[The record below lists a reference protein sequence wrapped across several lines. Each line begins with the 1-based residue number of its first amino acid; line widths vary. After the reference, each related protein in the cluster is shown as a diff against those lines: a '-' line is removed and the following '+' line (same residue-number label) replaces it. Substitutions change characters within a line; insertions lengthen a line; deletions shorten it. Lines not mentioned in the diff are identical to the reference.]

1 MRREVLSALAALSDL
16 EYQRAG
22 WLRGQPPG
30 SRGGDL
36 SLILHT
42 LYDDMEVVLKPR
54 DWLGSV
60 LVDGEEVEALLRLG
74 ECLTPVLDRLGD
86 EPDSAYL
93 AAPEWAEVVRL
104 AGLALSAMI
113 RSGAFWDP

>member
-1 MRREVLSALAALSDL
+1 MVGYRYNANG
-16 EYQRAG
+16 QRTVV
-22 WLRGQPPG
+22 
-30 SRGGDL
+30 
-36 SLILHT
+36 IN
-42 LYDDMEVVLKPR
+42 DMEVVLEPR

-93 AAPEWAEVVRL
+93 AAPEWPEVVRL